1 MVQLKM
7 RYREACRNKEIRK
20 NDNHSHGGLMA
31 RLVRFLK
38 FAPLPCVLAVATH
51 AQVQASQPI
60 VVAVDGTLCDLTR
73 TLAGRSASI
82 TCLVPPGGDP
92 HSYRLK
98 PSDRQAITKAAL
110 VVHSGFGLSP
120 AARKLKTSGEVVAI
134 GEVAL
139 PSYRGNDPHV
149 WHNPTNSAA
158 MVGVLADSLVAVLP
172 ADQKAAVSARSMKA
186 KAVLMDLGNWMS
198 VQLRALPESQR
209 VLVIDHQTYSHLADR
224 YGIKQI
230 SMLDSYT
237 TGGVLRPSSLRK
249 ITSAVKSSGAKT
261 IFSGYIP
268 ANKSLKRISRQTG
281 LPIATTPLYGE
292 GIAPGKNAVSTATLN
307 ICTFLKGQG
316 GRCDQASADQLS
328 ARWQA
333 IR

>member
-1 MVQLKM
+1 MS
-7 RYREACRNKEIRK
+7 RIRSK
-20 NDNHSHGGLMA
+20 A
-31 RLVRFLK
+31 RFL
-38 FAPLPCVLAVATH
+38 A
-51 AQVQASQPI
+51 VQAIYQWQMTKQDTNEIIDYLYSNTDKEK
-60 VVAVDGTLCDLTR
+60 VDYDYFQ
-73 TLAGRSASI
+73 I
-82 TCLVPPGGDP
+82 LV
-92 HSYRLK
+92 K
-98 PSDRQAITKAAL
+98 
-110 VVHSGFGLSP
+110 
-120 AARKLKTSGEVVAI
+120 
-134 GEVAL
+134 
-139 PSYRGNDPHV
+139 
-149 WHNPTNSAA
+149 
-158 MVGVLADSLVAVLP
+158 GVLT
-172 ADQKAAVSARSMKA
+172 
-186 KAVLMDLGNWMS
+186 
-198 VQLRALPESQR
+198 EF
-209 VLVIDHQTYSHLADR
+209 
-224 YGIKQI
+224 

-281 LPIATTPLYGE
+281 LPIASTPLYGE

>member
-1 MVQLKM
+1 
-7 RYREACRNKEIRK
+7 
-20 NDNHSHGGLMA
+20 MA
-31 RLVRFLK
+31 RLARCFRF
-38 FAPLPCVLAVATH
+38 AALPCLLAIASNG
-51 AQVQASQPI
+51 QVQASQPT

-73 TLAGRSASI
+73 TLVGTAARV

-98 PSDRQAITKAAL
+98 PSDRQAITKAT
-110 VVHSGFGLSP
+110 VVLHSGFGLSP
-120 AARKLKTSGEVVAI
+120 AAKKLKTAGRVVAV

-149 WHNPTNSAA
+149 WHNPANSAA
-158 MVGVLADSLVAVLP
+158 MVGVIADSLVAVLP
-172 ADQKAAVSARSMKA
+172 AEQKAAVSARSMKA
-186 KAVLMDLGNWMS
+186 KAVLNDLGSWMS
-198 VQLRALPESQR
+198 VQLRALPASQR
-209 VLVIDHQTYSHLADR
+209 VLVIDHQTYSHLAKR

-249 ITSAVKSSGAKT
+249 ITSAVKNSGAKT
-261 IFSGYIP
+261 IFTGFIP

-281 LPIATTPLYGE
+281 LPIAATPLYGE

>member
-1 MVQLKM
+1 M
-7 RYREACRNKEIRK
+7 RYRDGCRDNDSDK
-20 NDNHSHGGLMA
+20 NDNHSCSFGLMA
-31 RLVRFLK
+31 RFARFFK
-38 FAPLPCVLAVATH
+38 FASLPCLLAIASH
-51 AQVQASQPI
+51 SQVQASQPT

-73 TLAGRSASI
+73 TLVGTSLSV

-98 PSDRQAITKAAL
+98 PSDRQAITKAD
-110 VVHSGFGLSP
+110 VVLHSGFGLSP
-120 AARKLKTSGEVVAI
+120 AAKKLKTSGKVVAV

-149 WHNPTNSAA
+149 WHNPANSAA
-158 MVGVLADSLVAVLP
+158 MVGVVADSLLAVLP

-186 KAVLMDLGNWMS
+186 KAVLKDLGSWMS
-198 VQLRALPESQR
+198 VQLKTLPASQR

-261 IFSGYIP
+261 IFSGYLP
-268 ANKSLKRISRQTG
+268 ANKSLVRISRQTG

-292 GIAPGKNAVSTATLN
+292 GLAPGKTAVSTATLN

-328 ARWQA
+328 ARWLA

>member
-1 MVQLKM
+1 M
-7 RYREACRNKEIRK
+7 ACR
-20 NDNHSHGGLMA
+20 A
-31 RLVRFLK
+31 RLLK
-38 FAPLPCVLAVATH
+38 FAFLPCVLAVATH
-51 AQVQASQPI
+51 APVQASQPT

-73 TLAGRSASI
+73 TLAGRSVSV

-110 VVHSGFGLSP
+110 VFHSGFGLSP
-120 AARKLKTSGEVVAI
+120 AAKKLKTPGKVVAV

-149 WHNPTNSAA
+149 WHNPANSAA
-158 MVGVLADSLVAVLP
+158 MVGVLADSLVSVLP

-198 VQLRALPESQR
+198 VQLRALPEAQR

-261 IFSGYIP
+261 IFSGFIP

>member
-1 MVQLKM
+1 MP
-7 RYREACRNKEIRK
+7 
-20 NDNHSHGGLMA
+20 
-31 RLVRFLK
+31 RLPRFIK
-38 FAPLPCVLAVATH
+38 FASLPCLLAIATQS
-51 AQVQASQPI
+51 QVQASQTT

-73 TLAGRSASI
+73 TLAGNSATV

-98 PSDRQAITKAAL
+98 PSDRQAITKAA
-110 VVHSGFGLSP
+110 VVLHSGFGLSP
-120 AARKLKTSGEVVAI
+120 AMTKKLKTSRNVVSV

-149 WHNPTNSAA
+149 WHDPANSSA
-158 MVGVLADSLVAVLP
+158 MVGVVADSLVAVLP

-186 KAVLMDLGNWMS
+186 KAVLNDLGNWMS

-224 YGIKQI
+224 YGIEQI

-261 IFSGYIP
+261 IFSGFIP

-281 LPIATTPLYGE
+281 LPIANTPLYGE

-307 ICTFLKGQG
+307 ICTFVKGQG

>member
-1 MVQLKM
+1 
-7 RYREACRNKEIRK
+7 
-20 NDNHSHGGLMA
+20 MA
-31 RLVRFLK
+31 RFARCLK
-38 FAPLPCVLAVATH
+38 FASLPCLLAIATH
-51 AQVQASQPI
+51 GQVQASQPT

-73 TLAGRSASI
+73 TLASRSVSV

-98 PSDRQAITKAAL
+98 PSDRQAITKAA
-110 VVHSGFGLSP
+110 VVLHSGFGLSP
-120 AARKLKTSGEVVAI
+120 ASKKLKTSGRVVAVS
-134 GEVAL
+134 EVAL
-139 PSYRGNDPHV
+139 PNYRGNDPHV
-149 WHNPTNSAA
+149 WHDPANSAA
-158 MVGVLADSLVAVLP
+158 LVEVVADSLLAVLP
-172 ADQKAAVSARSMKA
+172 ADQKEAVSARSIKA
-186 KAVLMDLGNWMS
+186 KTVLNDLGSWMS
-198 VQLRALPESQR
+198 VQLRALPASQR

-261 IFSGYIP
+261 IFSGFLP

>member
-1 MVQLKM
+1 
-7 RYREACRNKEIRK
+7 
-20 NDNHSHGGLMA
+20 MA
-31 RLVRFLK
+31 RVARLLK
-38 FAPLPCVLAVATH
+38 FAPLPCCLAVATF
-51 AQVQASQPI
+51 APVQASQPI

-73 TLAGRSASI
+73 TLAGRSASV

-120 AARKLKTSGEVVAI
+120 AAKKLKTSGKVVAI

-149 WHNPTNSAA
+149 WHDPANSAA

-172 ADQKAAVSARSMKA
+172 ADQKASLSARSVKA
-186 KAVLMDLGNWMS
+186 KAVLKDLGNWVS
-198 VQLRALPESQR
+198 VQLRALPASQR

-224 YGIKQI
+224 YGIEQI

-249 ITSAVKSSGAKT
+249 ITSVVKSSGAKT
-261 IFSGYIP
+261 IFSGFIP

-281 LPIATTPLYGE
+281 LPIANTPLYGE

-307 ICTFLKGQG
+307 ICTFVKGQG

>member
-1 MVQLKM
+1 MP
-7 RYREACRNKEIRK
+7 RF
-20 NDNHSHGGLMA
+20 A
-31 RLVRFLK
+31 RFIK
-38 FAPLPCVLAVATH
+38 FASLPCLLAIATQS
-51 AQVQASQPI
+51 QVQASQTT

-73 TLAGRSASI
+73 TLAGNSATV

-98 PSDRQAITKAAL
+98 PSDRQAITKAA
-110 VVHSGFGLSP
+110 VVLHSGFGLSP
-120 AARKLKTSGEVVAI
+120 AMTKKLKTSGNVVAV

-149 WHNPTNSAA
+149 WHDPANSSA
-158 MVGVLADSLVAVLP
+158 MVGVVADSLVAVLP

-186 KAVLMDLGNWMS
+186 KAVLNDLGKWMS

-224 YGIKQI
+224 YGIEQI

-261 IFSGYIP
+261 IFSGFLP

-292 GIAPGKNAVSTATLN
+292 GIAPGKTAVSTATLN
-307 ICTFLKGQG
+307 ICTFLNGQG

-328 ARWQA
+328 ARWLA

>member
-1 MVQLKM
+1 
-7 RYREACRNKEIRK
+7 
-20 NDNHSHGGLMA
+20 MA

-172 ADQKAAVSARSMKA
+172 
-186 KAVLMDLGNWMS
+186 
-198 VQLRALPESQR
+198 P
-209 VLVIDHQTYSHLADR
+209 
-224 YGIKQI
+224 
-230 SMLDSYT
+230 
-237 TGGVLRPSSLRK
+237 
-249 ITSAVKSSGAKT
+249 
-261 IFSGYIP
+261 
-268 ANKSLKRISRQTG
+268 
-281 LPIATTPLYGE
+281 
-292 GIAPGKNAVSTATLN
+292 
-307 ICTFLKGQG
+307 
-316 GRCDQASADQLS
+316 DQAVVAGGH
-328 ARWQA
+328 
-333 IR
+333 